1 MDDICCCHKYD
12 ILNRSDT
19 SHRIF
24 WLQANNAKEVGVCMR
39 ANTISNLLN
48 MDNRL
53 YICYDQWKAWL
64 KDQDD
69 SLHISNVAIAQP
81 ANLKFVMGAA

>member
-1 MDDICCCHKYD
+1 
-12 ILNRSDT
+12 
-19 SHRIF
+19 
-24 WLQANNAKEVGVCMR
+24 MR

-69 SLHISNVAIAQP
+69 TLHISNTPVTQFE
-81 ANLKFVMGAA
+81 NLKSVMGVA